1 MNSTKIVIWRKSG
14 GSWVFYIT
22 VIHSHIFP
30 DRYWSITSPL
40 RYLRKRTKKRALIMI
55 TMAWIGASMWFIPV
69 LGWNQI
75 LRRGKSQLPGNF
87 LHFFLP
93 ESKNAFVRIV
103 RQFCTLRN
111 WKSKKNFIRKL
122 FVYIFELFYF
132 LQKMQ
137 TTFDICAL
145 YKLYEI
151 GKRNV
156 FIELKQFS
164 VNFTFSHCCDT
175 TLLCRKS
182 MSLVAFFY

>member
-1 MNSTKIVIWRKSG
+1 M
-14 GSWVFYIT
+14 
-22 VIHSHIFP
+22 
-30 DRYWSITSPL
+30 
-40 RYLRKRTKKRALIMI
+40 RKRTKKRALIMI

-93 ESKNAFVRIV
+93 ESKNAFFGIV

-145 YKLYEI
+145 YKLLEI
-151 GKRNV
+151 GKRSV
-156 FIELKQFS
+156 FIELKNFRWTLHFS
-164 VNFTFSHCCDT
+164 RYCKT
-175 TLLCRKS
+175 TLLWNGNFKK
-182 MSLVAFFY
+182 V

>member
-1 MNSTKIVIWRKSG
+1 MNTYPYLNIS
-14 GSWVFYIT
+14 F
-22 VIHSHIFP
+22 HHFP

-93 ESKNAFVRIV
+93 ESKNAFFGIV

-145 YKLYEI
+145 YKLLEI
-151 GKRNV
+151 GKRSV
-156 FIELKQFS
+156 FIELK
-164 VNFTFSHCCDT
+164 NFPWTCKT
-175 TLLCRKS
+175 TRLWKMETLKKVKKVDLL
-182 MSLVAFFY
+182 SLKCL

>member
-1 MNSTKIVIWRKSG
+1 MNTYPYLNIS
-14 GSWVFYIT
+14 F
-22 VIHSHIFP
+22 HHFP

-93 ESKNAFVRIV
+93 ESKNAFFGIV

-145 YKLYEI
+145 YKLLEI
-151 GKRNV
+151 GKRSV
-156 FIELKQFS
+156 FIELKSFPWTWH
-164 VNFTFSHCCDT
+164 FHDIAKRHDFEME
-175 TLLCRKS
+175 TLKKWKK
-182 MSLVAFFY
+182 